1 MKIGE
6 LKFEELL
13 RVTLA
18 ATLVVV
24 GSRFLLNN
32 TNTGVWLQQ
41 ALIQSQQRVAA
52 ILENARSNARMR
64 ELPGAV
70 PYGQA
75 PYGQAPSRQA
85 PLDTPATILEAN
97 ESVVMLS
104 GNQSIGSG
112 VILTS
117 NGLVLTNSH
126 VVRNGGE
133 QWTVRLS
140 DERELPA
147 RIVAAGNREDGIF
160 YDLALVQIEGATN
173 LPVARFSEA
182 KPQAGEP
189 VWAIGAPY
197 GRAEVITQG
206 EVKKVTLD
214 GILLTSTEVHPGNS
228 GGPLLNAAGEI
239 VGINTEINPRL
250 PPDATTASISVPVL
264 EAFLPQLVN

>member
-1 MKIGE
+1 MKLGE
-6 LKFEELL
+6 LKPEEFL
-13 RVTLA
+13 RVTLT
-18 ATLVVV
+18 ATLVVI
-24 GSRFLLNN
+24 GSRLLLSY
-32 TNTGVWLQQ
+32 TDTGGWLQQ
-41 ALIQSQQRVAA
+41 ALAQGQQRVAA
-52 ILENARSNARMR
+52 IIDGARTSSRMPSSR
-64 ELPGAV
+64 IPG
-70 PYGQA
+70 G
-75 PYGQAPSRQA
+75 APSGQV
-85 PLDTPATILEAN
+85 PFNTPASIMEAN

-117 NGLVLTNSH
+117 TGLVLTNSH

-147 RIVAAGNREDGIF
+147 RIVAAGNRADGIF
-160 YDLALVQIEGATN
+160 YDLALVQIEGASN

-197 GRAEVITQG
+197 GRAEVVTQG

-228 GGPLLNAAGEI
+228 GGPLLNAAGEV
-239 VGINTEINPRL
+239 VGINTEINPSL

-264 EAFLPQLVN
+264 EQFLPQLVN

>member
-6 LKFEELL
+6 LRFEEFL

-24 GSRFLLNN
+24 GSRFLLSY
-32 TNTGVWLQQ
+32 TNTGDWIQQ
-41 ALIQSQQRVAA
+41 AWVQGQQRVAT
-52 ILENARSNARMR
+52 ILEETRTRSRMPS
-64 ELPGAV
+64 EIPG
-70 PYGQA
+70 GI
-75 PYGQAPSRQA
+75 PSGRT
-85 PLDTPATILEAN
+85 PLDTPATIMEAN
-97 ESVVMLS
+97 QSVVMLS

-140 DERELPA
+140 DERVFPA
-147 RIVAAGNREDGIF
+147 RIVAAGNRQDGIF
-160 YDLALVQIEGATN
+160 YDLALVQIEGAAN
-173 LPVARFSEA
+173 LPVARFSEV

-197 GRAEVITQG
+197 GQAEVITQG

-250 PPDATTASISVPVL
+250 PADATTASISVPVL
-264 EAFLPQLVN
+264 EQFLPQLVN

>member
-1 MKIGE
+1 MKLGE
-6 LKFEELL
+6 LKFEEFL

-24 GSRFLLNN
+24 GSRFLLGY
-32 TNTGVWLQQ
+32 TDTGVWIQR
-41 ALIQSQQRVAA
+41 ALIVGQQRVAA
-52 ILENARSNARMR
+52 VLENVRTRSRMPP
-64 ELPGAV
+64 EIPG
-70 PYGQA
+70 G
-75 PYGQAPSRQA
+75 APSGQA
-85 PLDTPATILEAN
+85 PLDTPATIIEAN

-126 VVRNGGE
+126 VVRNGGD

-182 KPQAGEP
+182 RPQAGEP

-250 PPDATTASISVPVL
+250 PADATTASISVPVL
-264 EAFLPQLVN
+264 EQFLPQLVN

>member
-24 GSRFLLNN
+24 GSRFLLSY
-32 TNTGVWLQQ
+32 TDTGVWLQQ
-41 ALIQSQQRVAA
+41 ALIQGQQRVAT
-52 ILENARSNARMR
+52 ILENARTNARMR
-64 ELPGAV
+64 EIPGGV
-70 PYGQA
+70 PS
-75 PYGQAPSRQA
+75 GQAPSGQV
-85 PLDTPATILEAN
+85 PVNTPATILEAN

-264 EAFLPQLVN
+264 ESFLPQLVN

>member
-1 MKIGE
+1 MKLGE
-6 LKFEELL
+6 LKFEEFL

-18 ATLVVV
+18 ATLIVI
-24 GSRFLLNN
+24 GSRLLLSY
-32 TNTGVWLQQ
+32 TTTGGWLQQ
-41 ALIQSQQRVAA
+41 AWVQGQQRAAA
-52 ILENARSNARMR
+52 ILDRARTSPVMP
-64 ELPGAV
+64 PGI
-70 PYGQA
+70 PGGMPPGQ
-75 PYGQAPSRQA
+75 PFNTP
-85 PLDTPATILEAN
+85 DTVRAAN
-97 ESVVMLS
+97 ESVVMLT

-133 QWTVRLS
+133 WTVRLS

-147 RIVAAGNREDGIF
+147 RVVAAGSREAGIF
-160 YDLALVQIEGATN
+160 YDLALVQIEGASN
-173 LPVARFSEA
+173 LPIARFSEA
-182 KPQAGEP
+182 QPQAGEP

-206 EVKKVTLD
+206 EVKKVTRD

-228 GGPLLNAAGEI
+228 GGPLLNQAGEV
-239 VGINTEINPRL
+239 VGINTEINPSL

-264 EAFLPQLVN
+264 EQFLPQLVN

>member
-52 ILENARSNARMR
+52 ILENARTNARR
-64 ELPGAV
+64 RDIPGA
-70 PYGQA
+70 A
-75 PYGQAPSRQA
+75 PFGQA

-264 EAFLPQLVN
+264 EQFLPQLVN